1 MEQFKEKNFK
11 IGLLVLLGLIIAIGG
26 IYILNNKTK
35 GNDVVA
41 RVNNEVITKDDL
53 YESLVKDNGK
63 MALEMLIANKIIDL
77 ELKKENIIVTEED
90 VEKEIEIVAEHYGGR
105 ENFENML
112 AMYGETLEDVKSNIE
127 KNLQIKKLLEPQ
139 IEITEEEMMTYFE
152 ENKESFNTEEQ
163 VNASHILVDSEEK
176 AREVKNK
183 LSAGEDFA
191 KLASEYS
198 IDESNKEQG
207 GSLGFFARGE
217 MVSEFEEEAFA
228 LEIGKISEPVKT
240 NFGYHIIKVEERKE
254 AQEAIFEDNKDKLK
268 DIIYDQ
274 KLPQAYN
281 DWYQVKSQDYKI
293 ENMLF

>member
-11 IGLLVLLGLIIAIGG
+11 IGLLVLLGLVIAIGG

-77 ELKKENIIVTEED
+77 ELKKENIVITEED
-90 VEKEIEIVAEHYGGR
+90 VEKEIEIVSEHYGGR

-139 IEITEEEMMTYFE
+139 IEITEEEMMAYFE

-176 AREVKNK
+176 AHEVKSK

-191 KLASEYS
+191 KLAGEYS

-207 GSLGFFARGE
+207 GNLGFFPRGE
-217 MVSEFEEEAFA
+217 MVSEFEEEAFT

-240 NFGYHIIKVEERKE
+240 DFGYHIIRVEERKE
-254 AQEAIFEDNKDKLK
+254 AQEAIFEDNKDKVK

>member
-77 ELKKENIIVTEED
+77 ELKKENITITEED

-112 AMYGETLEDVKSNIE
+112 AMYGETLEDIKFNIE

-139 IEITEEEMMTYFE
+139 IEVTEEEMMTYFE
-152 ENKESFNTEEQ
+152 ENKDMFNTEEQ
-163 VNASHILVDSEEK
+163 VKASHILVDSEEK

-183 LSAGEDFA
+183 LSAGEDFT
-191 KLASEYS
+191 KLAGEYS
-198 IDESNKEQG
+198 IDESNKNSG
-207 GSLGFFARGE
+207 GSLGFFSRGE
-217 MVSEFEEEAFA
+217 MVSEFEEEAFT

-240 NFGYHIIKVEERKE
+240 DFGYHIIRVEERKE
-254 AQEAIFEDNKDKLK
+254 AQEAIFEDNEDKVK
-268 DIIYDQ
+268 DIIFDQ

-281 DWYQVKSQDYKI
+281 EWYQVKSQDYKI

>member
-11 IGLLVLLGLIIAIGG
+11 IGLLVLLGLVIAIGG

-77 ELKKENIIVTEED
+77 ELKKENITITEED

-112 AMYGETLEDVKSNIE
+112 AMYGETLEDIKFNIE

-139 IEITEEEMMTYFE
+139 IEVTEEEMMTYFE
-152 ENKESFNTEEQ
+152 ENKDMFNTEEQ
-163 VNASHILVDSEEK
+163 VKASHILVDSEEK

-183 LSAGEDFA
+183 LSAGEDFT

-198 IDESNKEQG
+198 IDESNKNSG
-207 GSLGFFARGE
+207 GSLGFFSRGE
-217 MVSEFEEEAFA
+217 MVSEFEEEAFV

-240 NFGYHIIKVEERKE
+240 DFGYHIIRVEERKE
-254 AQEAIFEDNKDKLK
+254 AQEAIFEDNEDKVK
-268 DIIYDQ
+268 DIIFDQ

-281 DWYQVKSQDYKI
+281 EWYQVKSQDYKI

>member
-11 IGLLVLLGLIIAIGG
+11 IGLLVLLGLVIAIGG

-77 ELKKENIIVTEED
+77 ELKKENITITEED

-112 AMYGETLEDVKSNIE
+112 AMYGETLEDIKFNIE

-139 IEITEEEMMTYFE
+139 IEVTEEEMMTYFE
-152 ENKESFNTEEQ
+152 ENKDMFNTEEQ
-163 VNASHILVDSEEK
+163 VKASHILVDSEEK

-183 LSAGEDFA
+183 LSAGEDFT

-198 IDESNKEQG
+198 IDESNKNSG
-207 GSLGFFARGE
+207 GSLGFFSRGE
-217 MVSEFEEEAFA
+217 MVSEFEEEAFT

-240 NFGYHIIKVEERKE
+240 DFGYHIIRVEERKE
-254 AQEAIFEDNKDKLK
+254 AQEAIFEDNEDKVK
-268 DIIYDQ
+268 DIIFDQ

-281 DWYQVKSQDYKI
+281 EWYQVKSQDYKI